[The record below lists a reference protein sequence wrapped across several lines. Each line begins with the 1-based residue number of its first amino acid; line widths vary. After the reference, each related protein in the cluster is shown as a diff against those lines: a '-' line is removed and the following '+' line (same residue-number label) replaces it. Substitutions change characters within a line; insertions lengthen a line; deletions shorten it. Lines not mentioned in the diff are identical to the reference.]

1 MRFLSA
7 AIHNREIEKRTKT
20 GQAELSG
27 EEVLEVLAREAKKRK
42 EAAELYE
49 KGNRPELAKKEI
61 AELQIIKKYL
71 PEEMSGAEIEKAV
84 EAAVAKLQPAGAKD
98 LGRVMGEAM
107 KRLEKLGNS

>member
-1 MRFLSA
+1 M
-7 AIHNREIEKRTKT
+7 
-20 GQAELSG
+20 
-27 EEVLEVLAREAKKRK
+27 LEVLAREAKKRK

-71 PEEMSGAEIEKAV
+71 PEEMSGAEIEKAF

-107 KRLEKLGNS
+107 KILKGRAEAGVVHRLVKERLEKLGNS